1 MWLVKKRLHEKV
13 LQEVPTP
20 TNHAS
25 SYVHKFH
32 GLREATPS
40 LYKRTHLLETTA
52 LGLTIGKETEGDAAD
67 LQQRISPA
75 LWLEDG

>member
-32 GLREATPS
+32 GLREATLS
-40 LYKRTHLLETTA
+40 LYMCIHLLVTTA
-52 LGLTIGKETEGDAAD
+52 LELTIGEEAEGDAAD
-67 LQQRISPA
+67 LQQRLSPA
-75 LWLEDG
+75 LWLKDG